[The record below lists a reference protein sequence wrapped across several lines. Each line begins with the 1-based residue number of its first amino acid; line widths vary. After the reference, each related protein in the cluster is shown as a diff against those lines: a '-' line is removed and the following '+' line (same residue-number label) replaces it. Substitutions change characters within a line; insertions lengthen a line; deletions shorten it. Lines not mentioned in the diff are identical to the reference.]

1 MTTSLIRH
9 DQIQRKVEAVQ
20 LWPSDTRD
28 LTSSA
33 ISITTPTMTI
43 REGLP
48 SRQRPADASA
58 HRPHPGSPLQA
69 PGWVGCA
76 GPTAPTSSP
85 NPHSAWLPLARSP
98 LGGFRT
104 PALTPDARPVLAG
117 IRKPSPRRSFRRA
130 LPMLRSRRSAARRR
144 PRKAPASPGKAGSRG
159 SSVRQAR
166 EEPGYQVAREI
177 LEDPHRF
184 RQGAR
189 GRMNEG
195 QVEHRQCPAAK
206 NFDEPSVAHQLRLHD
221 RR

>member
-1 MTTSLIRH
+1 LAIGHARPDVVRYLNHHADDDDTGRTS
-9 DQIQRKVEAVQ
+9 VEAATRRC
-20 LWPSDTRD
+20 LSTPSAPWQPATG
-28 LTSSA
+28 
-33 ISITTPTMTI
+33 P
-43 REGLP
+43 GLGRLRR
-48 SRQRPADASA
+48 SY
-58 HRPHPGSPLQA
+58 
-69 PGWVGCA
+69 
-76 GPTAPTSSP
+76 GPNVVAKS
-85 NPHSAWLPLARSP
+85 HSAWLPLARSP